1 MSIYI
6 IVAGQGND
14 PFIDLN
20 NKLDQLLK
28 EAQAMA
34 LDQATF
40 DTELADL
47 VTAIN
52 QLIAAVDAIPP
63 ADLTAEGQAVTDAAA
78 AVKAELDKLTPAPPT
93 P

>member
-1 MSIYI
+1 LTVVFNIS
-6 IVAGQGND
+6 GDD
-14 PFIDLN
+14 PFVPLN
-20 NKLDQLLK
+20 AKLDKLSK
-28 EAQAMA
+28 EVHKMA

-52 QLIAAVDAIPP
+52 ALIAAVDAIPP

-78 AVKAELDKLTPAPPT
+78 AVKAELDKLAPPAP
-93 P
+93 